1 MLLTLLA
8 AAAEEEETRIHIP
21 HTDELIWGSIAFLF
35 IFAFLAKF
43 AFPKVKEM
51 LEQRTQKIKGDLEGA
66 ERIRSEADQMLEQY
80 RQQLAEARTEGNK
93 IIEEAKRTAEAM
105 RRDLEARAQ
114 QEASEI
120 VARARADVG
129 RERDRAL
136 QELRATVGEL
146 SIDLATKVIERELS
160 DVESHRS
167 MVQRV
172 IDELATA
179 GNGHGSGKAP

>member
-1 MLLTLLA
+1 MLLALLA
-8 AAAEEEETRIHIP
+8 AAAEEEEPRIHIP
-21 HTDELIWGSIAFLF
+21 HTDELIWGSLAFLL

-43 AFPKVKEM
+43 AFPKVKDM
-51 LEQRTQKIKGDLEGA
+51 LEQRTGKIKGDLESA
-66 ERIRSEADQMLEQY
+66 ERTRGEADQVLERY
-80 RQQLAEARTEGNK
+80 KEQLAEARTEANK

-136 QELRATVGEL
+136 QELRVAVGDL
-146 SIDLATKVIERELS
+146 SITLATKVIERELS
-160 DVESHRS
+160 NVEAHRS
-167 MVQRV
+167 MVQKV
-172 IDELATA
+172 IEELATA
-179 GNGHGSGKAP
+179 GNGNGKRS